1 MELFNRKCIHCVTPV
16 SNTNISLSFYTCI
29 YYISCKFPV
38 FSLVKERVPI
48 LVYHM
53 AEGDNLVFHMAEGD
67 NLVYHM
73 A

>member
-1 MELFNRKCIHCVTPV
+1 MLGYVFTYFGCFVIY
-16 SNTNISLSFYTCI
+16 SLINDHSIPTLCYDHF

-38 FSLVKERVPI
+38 FSFVKERVP
-48 LVYHM
+48 
-53 AEGDNLVFHMAEGD
+53 EGD